1 MIDRIEAF
9 RRRLERLHGRHGRT
23 ARRLHGA
30 EAGPTDGQAGLLL
43 IQIDGLGFDV
53 LQRARAEGRMPN
65 FERLMGSEPYLLRP
79 SYAGVPSSTPAFQAE
94 LFYGE
99 RTAVPAYSFVH
110 RATDQVFRMSNR
122 IAAGTIEA
130 GLLGRGVL
138 GGGSSYG
145 NIYHGGASVSRFS
158 MASFGWGDL
167 FRSSRPRALPGVV
180 LTHFFD
186 LSRAFALSAS
196 EAVRGFPDLMKAVRS
211 GEPLRV
217 ELHFLQSRVA
227 VVVVLREALAT
238 LASIDLA
245 RGLPVVHLDLLGYD
259 EWAHRRGPSSAEA
272 MRALRGIDKV
282 LGRLTGTARRSHQ
295 RHYDIWVFSD
305 HGQETTQPY
314 IELHG
319 RPVAAAVSEVL
330 RRHGIEHQDLPEAPR
345 GIQGQRVAML
355 GTRLAETLVPGLEI
369 TPRRRDPS
377 LAVTTAL
384 GPLGHVY
391 LPVRPD
397 QDELSGIAAELVSEA
412 HVPLVLCADGR
423 DRALAWTA
431 SGRFRLPDDAAAIL
445 GEQHPFLAEAARDLV
460 RVCQHRDAGDL
471 VLSGWRLDGPPLS
484 FPHENGSHAGPGP
497 SETRAFVC
505 APADTPIDWSRPA
518 IGATELRA
526 AALDVLEGSNHRP
539 TARWT
544 RRPDAASLRLL
555 TYNVHGCVGLDGV
568 RSADRIARVIARYEP
583 DVVALQEI
591 DVARARSGGI
601 DQAREIAHR
610 LGLLMHFHPT
620 FEAEG
625 EQFGNAVLSRP
636 PMEKV
641 RFGPLP
647 LLPGRPDLEPRG
659 VMWVEVDTGD
669 AVFQILNTHL
679 SIHPRERRIQ
689 VKALM
694 SPDWVGGLDPDAN
707 VVLCGDFNAGPGFPT
722 CRTIGRTLTDVQ
734 VGLDGHRPRRT
745 WGGRYPLARI
755 DHIFV
760 GRSLEV
766 VHVDVPGTH
775 LTRTA
780 SDHLPLFA
788 DIRRRAPG

>member
-1 MIDRIEAF
+1 
-9 RRRLERLHGRHGRT
+9 
-23 ARRLHGA
+23 
-30 EAGPTDGQAGLLL
+30 
-43 IQIDGLGFDV
+43 V
-53 LQRARAEGRMPN
+53 
-65 FERLMGSEPYLLRP
+65 LRP

-110 RATDQVFRMSNR
+110 RATDQIFRMSNR
-122 IAAGTIEA
+122 VAAGTIEA
-130 GLLGRGVL
+130 GLSGRGL
-138 GGGSSYG
+138 LEGGSSYG

-167 FRSSRPRALPGVV
+167 FRSSRPRALPAVM
-180 LTHFFD
+180 LTHCVD
-186 LSRAFALSAS
+186 LLRAIALSAA
-196 EAVRGFPDLMKAVRS
+196 EAAQGLPDLVEAVRS

-227 VVVVLREALAT
+227 VVVVLREVLAT

-259 EWAHRRGPSSAEA
+259 EWAHRRGPDSAEA
-272 MRALRGIDKV
+272 LRVLRGIDKV
-282 LGRLTGTARRSHQ
+282 VGRLTRAARRSHR
-295 RHYDIWVFSD
+295 RHYDVWVFSD

-314 IELHG
+314 IELHE
-319 RPVAAAVSEVL
+319 RPVATAVGEVL
-330 RRHGIEHQDLPEAPR
+330 RRHGIDHLDAPEAPR

-355 GTRLAETLVPGLEI
+355 GFRLAEALVPGLEI
-369 TPRRRDPS
+369 SPRRRDPS

-391 LPVRPD
+391 LPDRPD
-397 QDELSGIAAELVSEA
+397 LDELSSIAAELVSDA
-412 HVPLVLCADGR
+412 HVPLVLSADGPH
-423 DRALAWTA
+423 RALAWTA
-431 SGRFRLPDDAAAIL
+431 AGQFQLPRDAAAIV
-445 GEQHPFLAEAARDLV
+445 GERHPYLDEAGRDLI
-460 RVCQHRDAGDL
+460 RVCHHRDAGDL

-497 SETRAFVC
+497 SETKAFVC

-518 IGATELRA
+518 LRATELRT
-526 AALDVLEGSNHRP
+526 AALDVLEGSGHRP
-539 TARWT
+539 SARWT
-544 RRPDAASLRLL
+544 RRRDAASLRLL
-555 TYNVHGCVGLDGV
+555 TYNVHSCVGLDGMQSV
-568 RSADRIARVIARYEP
+568 DRVARVIARYEP

-591 DVARARSGGI
+591 DVARSRSGGI
-601 DQAREIAHR
+601 DQAHEIAHR
-610 LGLLMHFHPT
+610 LELLMHFHPT
-620 FEAEG
+620 FDAEG
-625 EQFGNAVLSRP
+625 EQFGDAVLSRL

-647 LLPGRPDLEPRG
+647 RLPGRPDLEPRG
-659 VMWVEVDTGD
+659 VMWVDVDTGD
-669 AVFQILNTHL
+669 AVFHVLNTHL
-679 SIHPRERRIQ
+679 SVHPRERRIQ
-689 VKALM
+689 VNALM
-694 SPDWVGGLDPDAN
+694 GPDWVGGLDPDAN
-707 VVLCGDFNAGPGFPT
+707 LVLCGDFNAGPGFPT
-722 CRTIGRTLTDVQ
+722 WRTIRRTLTDVQ

-760 GRSLEV
+760 GRRLEV

-780 SDHLPLFA
+780 SDHLPVLA
-788 DIRRRAPG
+788 DIRRRSHG